1 MLSNIKN
8 LSLTKKLAYKIV
20 FFIFCLIPFFSGLDS
35 IPPLDRDES
44 RFVQSTYQMIETND
58 YINIKFLDEIR
69 AKKPIGIYWAQ
80 SIFANIFG
88 EDKISSYRYVSTLG
102 ALITILVLWKFSQI
116 LFGQKASLFVVSASM
131 ISLLFIF
138 ESHVAKTDTLLLSF
152 ITFQQYLLLK
162 IILNKKKSIL
172 FDLIIPISMWL
183 VLGIGFLIKGPISL
197 VVFIFTLSS
206 YVLWNKDINLLKNIR
221 PFWGIICFMIIVL
234 PWVFI
239 IQKTTDGLFFQKAI
253 SEDFLPKLLSEQESH
268 GGYPGYYFLIS
279 SLIFWPV
286 ASFFPLA
293 FFFVK
298 NNLTNLNFNE
308 PNNIAVMNVECGNV
322 IIELYPDISPKAV
335 ERFKILIEKKM
346 YDGSAFYKVSENTFV
361 QAGDIEYGN
370 INNLDY
376 SKIGSGKSGLGLL
389 KSELNNDFK
398 FIEGSVGFARTTEF
412 DTEDSEFFITLKEI
426 PIYQGEYTPIGK
438 VVYGLD
444 ILTKIKTG
452 NKAIYVLRPDYIKT
466 FRLLNSN

>member
-1 MLSNIKN
+1 MIK
-8 LSLTKKLAYKIV
+8 AI
-20 FFIFCLIPFFSGLDS
+20 
-35 IPPLDRDES
+35 
-44 RFVQSTYQMIETND
+44 
-58 YINIKFLDEIR
+58 
-69 AKKPIGIYWAQ
+69 
-80 SIFANIFG
+80 
-88 EDKISSYRYVSTLG
+88 
-102 ALITILVLWKFSQI
+102 
-116 LFGQKASLFVVSASM
+116 KASKSEK
-131 ISLLFIF
+131 ILFIF
-138 ESHVAKTDTLLLSF
+138 LICLS
-152 ITFQQYLLLK
+152 
-162 IILNKKKSIL
+162 
-172 FDLIIPISMWL
+172 
-183 VLGIGFLIKGPISL
+183 
-197 VVFIFTLSS
+197 IFTFSS
-206 YVLWNKDINLLKNIR
+206 FFLLKNK
-221 PFWGIICFMIIVL
+221 CL
-234 PWVFI
+234 FI
-239 IQKTTDGLFFQKAI
+239 
-253 SEDFLPKLLSEQESH
+253 E
-268 GGYPGYYFLIS
+268 
-279 SLIFWPV
+279 
-286 ASFFPLA
+286 
-293 FFFVK
+293 K

-308 PNNIAVMNVECGNV
+308 ANNIAVMNVECGNV

-346 YDGSAFYKVSENTFV
+346 YDGSAFYKVSENSFV

-466 FRLLNSN
+466 LRMLNSN